1 MNLLQNLKIKKNIFV
16 TLNTEN
22 IDKNKNYKIRFIM
35 IILHLNIIKIMF
47 KNKTI

>member
-22 IDKNKNYKIRFIM
+22 IDKKKIKK
-35 IILHLNIIKIMF
+35 LDLL
-47 KNKTI
+47 